1 LITNVYFFPLKI
13 TSYELIQ
20 KFSFVA
26 IAGPTTDQQPPFIW
40 SQSDFDKQVPHIGHP
55 DKWDFK
61 PFIPTWILS

>member
-1 LITNVYFFPLKI
+1 MITYFYFFPLKI

-20 KFSFVA
+20 HFSLVA

-40 SQSDFDKQVPHIGHP
+40 SQSDFDKQVLHIGHP

-61 PFIPTWILS
+61 PFTPTWILS